1 MSTCRRPKDSLIGG
15 PDFDYY
21 IEKRMVNEAEALFEQ
36 KFKRDP
42 NFSWAQVNKAL
53 LLALRGNHAAAQ
65 ASIPAILKGR
75 MNRGYHHVTYFIARI
90 YALAGKS
97 AEALKWLRITVKEGF
112 PCYPLFARDPFLD
125 LIREDAAF
133 KQFLI
138 ELQSQWQN
146 YENEFGKSAS

>member
-1 MSTCRRPKDSLIGG
+1 
-15 PDFDYY
+15 
-21 IEKRMVNEAEALFEQ
+21 
-36 KFKRDP
+36 
-42 NFSWAQVNKAL
+42 
-53 LLALRGNHAAAQ
+53 
-65 ASIPAILKGR
+65 

-97 AEALKWLRITVKEGF
+97 AEALKWLRVTVKEGF

-133 KQFLI
+133 KQFLT
-138 ELQSQWQN
+138 ELQSQWRN